1 MCFQNWQDG
10 GEGHVGTIVEVGY
23 VGNRRSPQK
32 TVIVQWDNGKRTN
45 YRVGYK
51 GAYDL
56 LLLDGAPAGKKS

>member
-1 MCFQNWQDG
+1 M
-10 GEGHVGTIVEVGY
+10 GTIVEVGDL
-23 VGNRRSPQK
+23 GNRRSPQK

-56 LLLDGAPAGKKS
+56 LLLDGAPAGKNSYGIYDL